1 MMTTTGRL
9 SYFVGLF
16 PEVNEDLELLRA
28 LRTQLH
34 TQSGLLQAFLQG
46 AATATTDPA
55 SSSGSSKVPKEKEK
69 EED

>member
-1 MMTTTGRL
+1 MTTGRL

-28 LRTQLH
+28 LRTRLH

-46 AATATTDPA
+46 AATATTDAAA
-55 SSSGSSKVPKEKEK
+55 SSSKAPKEKEK